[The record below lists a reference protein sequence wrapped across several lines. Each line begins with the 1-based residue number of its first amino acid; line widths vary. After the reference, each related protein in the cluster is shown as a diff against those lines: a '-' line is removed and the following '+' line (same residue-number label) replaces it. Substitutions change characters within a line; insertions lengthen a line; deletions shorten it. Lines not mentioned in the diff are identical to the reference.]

1 MVFLLCLL
9 SLVPLSLAQRS
20 SLGTC
25 EFSRDCQKHVQCQ
38 NIADASC
45 VCNFGQC
52 VISGNPFFRGS
63 ECNTFADCDCR
74 SDPAS
79 CFCRGGFCRE
89 TRWEC
94 HEAADCKKLNKCKD
108 RECACSG
115 NLCES
120 DCSSDADCADFHCN
134 TALGYFCKCEA
145 SLCAYKKKATEC
157 KTISDCISQGKCS
170 ASTPCACT
178 QDYCTLPWWV
188 QSGDQEQN
196 CRKDQDCEET
206 IAECAG
212 NACSCQNK
220 KPVNDYEMRG
230 TCGKRNKSKRNKR
243 PLNKNKDAVV
253 FQ

>member
-1 MVFLLCLL
+1 MFKMNEWFSCLSFSSVFHPFVLLNMFCKEDYFILL
-9 SLVPLSLAQRS
+9 N
-20 SLGTC
+20 
-25 EFSRDCQKHVQCQ
+25 RDSIESD
-38 NIADASC
+38 IAIY
-45 VCNFGQC
+45 V
-52 VISGNPFFRGS
+52 
-63 ECNTFADCDCR
+63 T
-74 SDPAS
+74 
-79 CFCRGGFCRE
+79 
-89 TRWEC
+89 
-94 HEAADCKKLNKCKD
+94 
-108 RECACSG
+108 G

-134 TALGYFCKCEA
+134 KALGYFCKCEA